1 MSRALCLIFLCEE
14 SGIAAVSGVAV
25 SPRLQAYFSL
35 ISSAVI
41 GVGERMHSLPHADA
55 ERESLSIF
63 AYTKATQHVLATQQ
77 TPRKMKK
84 PTRKDYMQI
93 LDCNH
98 FWRLARHPLSRY
110 AFASRMHRVYTHRTF
125 TRGID
130 WDGDGIKDMNRSNG
144 WVGNSRTT
152 LITTIWCRYCS
163 VLCKKTHEPD
173 P

>member
-77 TPRKMKK
+77 TPRKKK
-84 PTRKDYMQI
+84 NYTE
-93 LDCNH
+93 
-98 FWRLARHPLSRY
+98 RLYANFGLQPFLETCTPPFN